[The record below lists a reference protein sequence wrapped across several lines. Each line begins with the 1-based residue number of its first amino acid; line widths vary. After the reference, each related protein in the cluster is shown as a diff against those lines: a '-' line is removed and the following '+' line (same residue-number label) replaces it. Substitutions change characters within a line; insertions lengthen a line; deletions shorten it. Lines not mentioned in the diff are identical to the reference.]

1 MQWLFLS
8 YWIALYVTQ
17 TGSVLRKWL
26 KREGYWRSNDV
37 VFIDY
42 NEQHMKTSQKE
53 EAMPEC
59 FYRGLWADLL
69 PQMPSSTWN
78 SPEVK

>member
-1 MQWLFLS
+1 MQWSTFIWLFLS

-17 TGSVLRKWL
+17 TGSVF
-26 KREGYWRSNDV
+26 REGYWRSNGV

-53 EAMPEC
+53 EAVLEY

-69 PQMPSSTWN
+69 P
-78 SPEVK
+78 